1 MKQLLR
7 VLTIVAL
14 LIVPT
19 AALAPESHGSAA
31 PEFAILFS
39 LGKLVGLTASDL
51 SIQRVFALIL
61 RCPPNPGKTKDRTKD
76 RLPRVQ
82 KMAGF

>member
-19 AALAPESHGSAA
+19 AALAPESPSEFVPSEEIPADSA
-31 PEFAILFS
+31 I
-39 LGKLVGLTASDL
+39 
-51 SIQRVFALIL
+51 ALPVDI
-61 RCPPNPGKTKDRTKD
+61 
-76 RLPRVQ
+76 
-82 KMAGF
+82 